1 MDIPR
6 QFLEEEEGIDL
17 RKWFFR
23 LIENW
28 PLFLFFVFVSLSIAF
43 VYNITAVKEYQLST
57 SVLIKESNNPLD
69 KTNLVKVSLYSDP
82 YRLEN
87 EIGIV
92 NSTSVIK
99 RTIEALDFYVEYYQ
113 RQTFS
118 SKEIYSNSP
127 FAISF
132 DSIHCQPVNVAF
144 SLNYISDS
152 IVRIEAEGESVD
164 LYNNK
169 FLRSEGIANRF
180 FFSDTVKLGD
190 TIKTADMKFSI
201 AVNLAGI
208 NGKFKEKNYQFY
220 FRSMPFLLQK
230 YRSIAVDIPKSSSIM
245 SVSMVHSDPV
255 KASVYLNALMQNYL
269 SKGIERE
276 NQVAQRTIDFIDSQV
291 TTLVDSLQ
299 TSEKR
304 LENFRSTNKL
314 VDIDYQAQ
322 QTYTRQNEL
331 DKQKAELTIQ
341 KKYLEYL
348 EKSIRAEALNVNEL
362 IAPSTLGIND
372 AVLNNLILE
381 LIELYNERTELTL
394 NTRKNNPYIT
404 SVDTRIEALKSKLSE
419 TVSNIYEGTNISL
432 QELES
437 QMSDVSSRLSQI
449 PKNQRELL
457 NFQRKFQLNDELYT
471 YLLTRRSEMQI
482 KKASNL
488 PSNEILEVA
497 DPNEAVLVHPSIKM
511 NLIVALLLGLL
522 VPFGIIYLRVSLN
535 FKIQSQED
543 IKQITR
549 VPVLGTIFEN
559 ENLELPVVVHAPN
572 SIVAESFRILRANMQ
587 FITGEQK
594 SPVIVVS
601 SAMKGE
607 GKSYTAINFAS
618 VYATYNKKVCL
629 VDLDLRR
636 PRLSEY
642 LGVTREKGMSNYLIG
657 QVKLD
662 EIIFP
667 VCNGLFDLIPSG
679 PIPPNPS
686 ELAASEKLEQLVTE
700 LKSKYDIVV
709 LDSPPIG
716 MVSDA
721 MFISKIAGFML
732 LVVRHNVTHKH
743 LLTLLLED
751 IERNQVKGLNI
762 VYNDVPAGK
771 KGYYRYGSR
780 YGYYYNKEQKKGF
793 WDKLLD

>member
-1 MDIPR
+1 MDTPR
-6 QFLEEEEGIDL
+6 HYIEEEEGIDL

-23 LIENW
+23 IVENW
-28 PLFLFFVFVSLSIAF
+28 PLFLFFILVSIIIAF
-43 VYNITAVKEYQLST
+43 AYNITAVKEYELST
-57 SVLIKESNNPLD
+57 SVLIKENTNPLD

-87 EIGIV
+87 EIGII

-99 RTIEALDFYVEYYQ
+99 RTIKGLDFFVEYYNL
-113 RQTFS
+113 RSIGNT
-118 SKEIYSNSP
+118 ELYSESP
-127 FAISF
+127 FVISF
-132 DSIHCQPVNVAF
+132 DSIHCQPVNVEF
-144 SLNYISDS
+144 NLRYISDS
-152 IVRIEAEGESVD
+152 LLFISAEGEIVE
-164 LYNNK
+164 LYNYK
-169 FLRSEGIANRF
+169 FFRSEGIANNF
-180 FFSDTVKLGD
+180 VYADTVKLGD
-190 TIKTADMKFSI
+190 TLKNVHMKFS
-201 AVNLAGI
+201 VGGNLPGI
-208 NGKFKEKNYQFY
+208 LNNYKEKNYAFY

-230 YRSIAVDIPKSSSIM
+230 YRSINVNIPKSSSIM
-245 SVSMVHSDPV
+245 TVSMKHSDPV
-255 KASVYLNALMQNYL
+255 KAANYLNSLMQNYL
-269 SKGIERE
+269 IKGIERE
-276 NQVAQRTIDFIDSQV
+276 NQIAQRTIDFIDLQLS
-291 TTLVDSLQ
+291 TLVDSLQ
-299 TSEKR
+299 NSEQK
-304 LENFRSTNKL
+304 LEDFRSTNKL

-322 QTYTRQNEL
+322 QAYTRQNEL

-348 EKSIRAEALNVNEL
+348 EKSIRANALDVNEL
-362 IAPSTLGIND
+362 IAPSTLGISD

-381 LIELYNERTELTL
+381 LVGLYNERTELTL
-394 NTRKNNPYIT
+394 NTKKNNPYIT
-404 SVDTRIEALKSKLSE
+404 SIDARIDALKSKLSE
-419 TVSNIYEGTNISL
+419 TVSNIYDATNISL
-432 QELES
+432 NELDL
-437 QMSDVSSRLSQI
+437 QITDVSAKLSKL

-497 DPNEAVLVHPSIKM
+497 EASEASLVHPNKKM
-511 NLIVALLLGLL
+511 NLIIALLLGLII
-522 VPFGIIYLRVSLN
+522 PFGIVYIKVSLN
-535 FKIQSQED
+535 YKIQSQDD
-543 IKQITR
+543 IKQITNS
-549 VPVLGTIFEN
+549 PVVGTVFEN
-559 ENLELPVVVHAPN
+559 DDLELPAVVHNPN

-587 FITGEQK
+587 FVTGDLK

-607 GKSYTAINFAS
+607 GKSYTAINFAA
-618 VYATYNKKVCL
+618 VYASYNKKVCL
-629 VDLDLRR
+629 VDVDLRR
-636 PRLSEY
+636 PRLAEY
-642 LGVTREKGMSNYLIG
+642 LDIKKDKGLSNYLIG

-662 EIIFP
+662 EIIMP
-667 VCNGLFDLIPSG
+667 VCNNLFDVIPSG

-686 ELAASEKLEQLVTE
+686 ELAASDRLQELIVE
-700 LKSKYDIVV
+700 LKSRYDIVV

-732 LVVRHNVTHKH
+732 LVVRHNVTQKH

-780 YGYYYNKEQKKGF
+780 YGYYYQKEQKGF
-793 WDKLLD
+793 WSRFLK